1 MRDMGRDRST
11 LTLCF
16 LLALMCLSDSWL
28 HFTSK
33 LPMMIG
39 LDIVAGW
46 TLLLAIGIRFRY
58 RASLEGLLL
67 PLSKYS
73 YAHIDLDFGGSAAL
87 GR

>member
-67 PLSKYS
+67 PWLSIS
-73 YAHIDLDFGGSAAL
+73 MLTLIWILVGLRH
-87 GR
+87 